1 MSKPDARTLA
11 RQAAERE
18 AARRGRLIAAD
29 GPTFTDVSPDPAGT
43 SCAPEPVGEPAAD
56 PREAGCLCGRCG
68 RRYRVDVLVPDA
80 LWSSIASGTTLLC
93 PRCIADGLEV
103 RGEFA
108 AFRLVEVEGGGE
120 EDAEFLRS
128 AAAEMMDETSTSGEQ
143 RIGQAIVRLLSQ
155 LDVARRKA
163 ELQGRQVDRFIPCP
177 DHRDKVRAGECQVCR
192 AESAERAARQSV
204 EGVRPATIT
213 VGRYREVDSVR
224 MLAEERWRQIEV
236 EGWTAGHD
244 DDHYDGE
251 LARAAEAY
259 LFRYADGA
267 NATIPGMWP
276 ARWHHRHWK
285 PSDDPIRNL
294 VKAGALILAEIDRLL
309 RAAESLARERGGPLP

>member
-29 GPTFTDVSPDPAGT
+29 GPTFTDVSPDPAVEQG
-43 SCAPEPVGEPAAD
+43 D
-56 PREAGCLCGRCG
+56 GRCCENG
-68 RRYRVDVLVPDA
+68 KFGVPHD
-80 LWSSIASGTTLLC
+80 C
-93 PRCIADGLEV
+93 
-103 RGEFA
+103 
-108 AFRLVEVEGGGE
+108 
-120 EDAEFLRS
+120 
-128 AAAEMMDETSTSGEQ
+128 M
-143 RIGQAIVRLLSQ
+143 
-155 LDVARRKA
+155 
-163 ELQGRQVDRFIPCP
+163 RQPAPVP
-177 DHRDKVRAGECQVCR
+177 AGE
-192 AESAERAARQSV
+192 S
-204 EGVRPATIT
+204 ATIT
-213 VGRYREVDSVR
+213 VDRYYEVDSVR

-267 NATIPGMWP
+267 NATLPGMWP